1 MNFLEERILSDG
13 CVRPGGILKVDGF
26 LNHLIDISLI
36 NRIGAEFK
44 KRFEEV
50 EVTKILTVES
60 SGIAIASITANYF
73 NVPVLFAKKAPGSN
87 MDSETYSAKAY
98 SFTHH
103 CECMLS
109 VARRHL
115 VPNDKVLIIDDFLA
129 TGSATMALAEIAHQ
143 AGAQISGIGIVIEKG
158 MQPGGKW
165 LREQGFRLE
174 SLAIVDDMNP
184 ETGAIQF
191 RRQ

>member
-191 RRQ
+191 RKQ